1 MVLTYLPQNQQDIQK
16 LTEKTLPYSEFKPET
31 FGFPVGIA
39 ATEPLGTA
47 SLIATLIENMVLK
60 WFGASGFK
68 ICFKDFVILFWS
80 RNLAI
85 DY

>member
-1 MVLTYLPQNQQDIQK
+1 MKK
-16 LTEKTLPYSEFKPET
+16 LNGKPLPYSGFKPET

-60 WFGASGFK
+60 
-68 ICFKDFVILFWS
+68 
-80 RNLAI
+80 
-85 DY
+85 